1 MSRLPTTRNA
11 LDAETEGASAHPI
24 AIQVIERAMRL
35 LDALAAQPDPVTLKE
50 LSATTGLHAST
61 AHRIL
66 NDLVVGRYV
75 ERVDNG
81 LYQLGMRLLELGSLV
96 KGRLNVREAAISA
109 MRSLHKLT
117 GQTINLSVQQGDE
130 IVYIDRAWSE
140 RSGMQVVRAIGGR
153 APLHLTSTGKLFLS
167 TADARQVRAY
177 ALRTGLA
184 GHTRNSLTDLD
195 RLERELALV
204 RRHGYAR
211 DNEELELGVRC
222 IAAGIFDDTGKL
234 VAGLSISAPA
244 ERLQDDWIKA
254 LVDTAAS
261 IWKRWATSP
270 PFPPASTVWA
280 WPQRLCARNPGPAC
294 KKRKAPDGAFLFAC
308 AARAHGLGY
317 CCSTPAF
324 LNSSPHCGT
333 CCLTLAS
340 RACGFASDVSTVA
353 PSCFMRSWNL
363 GSARPACRLL
373 TSLSTTGLGVPFGT
387 HIPCQMPTSKPL

>member
-261 IWKRWATSP
+261 ISEALGYEPSV
-270 PFPPASTVWA
+270 STGF
-280 WPQRLCARNPGPAC
+280 N
-294 KKRKAPDGAFLFAC
+294 
-308 AARAHGLGY
+308 GLGM
-317 CCSTPAF
+317 AAEA
-324 LNSSPHCGT
+324 L
-333 CCLTLAS
+333 
-340 RACGFASDVSTVA
+340 
-353 PSCFMRSWNL
+353 RS
-363 GSARPACRLL
+363 
-373 TSLSTTGLGVPFGT
+373 
-387 HIPCQMPTSKPL
+387 